1 MRSLGWEDPLKEG
14 MATHSRVLAW
24 KTLWPEEPG
33 GLQYTQSQ
41 RVRHDLANGSSTHS
55 SPHPH
60 THTASASPSLSVC
73 LPPLPLITISLFS
86 TSVTI
91 CSVDKFICILF
102 FLIPHISNFT

>member
-55 SPHPH
+55 SPHPP
-60 THTASASPSLSVC
+60 THTLHLPVPVSQFVSP
-73 LPPLPLITISLFS
+73 PYP
-86 TSVTI
+86 
-91 CSVDKFICILF
+91 
-102 FLIPHISNFT
+102 